1 MQDKNTKYDSMAMT
15 HFKLPI
21 KKRLKKG
28 ENEIHPTNEQIFA
41 SSFSNTRFQY
51 CCKVLVITPLNISYI
66 SFLSKKLTYFHIVR

>member
-21 KKRLKKG
+21 KKKKDLKG

-41 SSFSNTRFQY
+41 SFFFLTLDSDFFFF
-51 CCKVLVITPLNISYI
+51 IS
-66 SFLSKKLTYFHIVR
+66 

>member
-21 KKRLKKG
+21 KKKKDLKG

-41 SSFSNTRFQY
+41 SFFSNTRF
-51 CCKVLVITPLNISYI
+51 
-66 SFLSKKLTYFHIVR
+66 